1 MEEWA
6 MWRRVSDLL
15 IAGLLLFSKQ
25 ALSYSLS
32 LSLSMCPDWGHRF
45 PKAWI
50 WLQTNSFTATADAES
65 TPLPGASLFF
75 ALALTPVP
83 YSEV

>member
-1 MEEWA
+1 
-6 MWRRVSDLL
+6 
-15 IAGLLLFSKQ
+15 
-25 ALSYSLS
+25 
-32 LSLSMCPDWGHRF
+32 MCPDWGHRF

-50 WLQTNSFTATADAES
+50 WLQTNSFTATSDADS